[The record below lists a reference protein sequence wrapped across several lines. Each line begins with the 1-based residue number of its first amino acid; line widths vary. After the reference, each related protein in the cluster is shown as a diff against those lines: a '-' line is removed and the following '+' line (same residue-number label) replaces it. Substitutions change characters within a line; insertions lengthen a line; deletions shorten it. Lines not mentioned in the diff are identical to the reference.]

1 MTKTIA
7 IYKHELKYYFQS
19 VTAYVAMGIFLL
31 ISGYFFYSI
40 FRYYILLSYQVSR
53 NPYIAEN
60 LNLTDGVLRP
70 LFGNISIILL
80 LLLPL
85 LTMRLLAEEKKQGT
99 FELLLTYP
107 VRDSEAILG
116 KFFAAVTTFAIMLA
130 CTLLYPLLLALF
142 SNPEPGPIYSGYLG
156 LFLMGCTFISIG
168 TFFSSLTSN
177 QLVAGVTAFGVG
189 LFFLII
195 GWAVPFVGT
204 RFAGLLGQF
213 SLLQHFESFSK
224 GVIDTQDI
232 SYYLFMTFFFL
243 FLTLRSL
250 ESARWRS

>member
-1 MTKTIA
+1 MNKTIA
-7 IYKHELKYYFQS
+7 IYKQELKYYFQS
-19 VTAYVAMGIFLL
+19 VTAYVTMGVFLL
-31 ISGYFFYSI
+31 LSGYFFYSI
-40 FRYYILLSYQVSR
+40 FRYYNLLSFQASR

-60 LNLTDGVLRP
+60 LNLTDGILRP
-70 LFGNISIILL
+70 LFGNMSIILL

-85 LTMRLLAEEKKQGT
+85 LTMRLFAEEKKQGT

-107 VRDSEAILG
+107 VRDSEVVAG
-116 KFFAAVTTFAIMLA
+116 KFLATTTTFAAMLV

-142 SNPEPGPIYSGYLG
+142 SDPEPGPIISGYLG

-177 QLVAGVTAFGVG
+177 QLVAGVNAFGVG

-195 GWAVPFVGT
+195 GWSVPFVGP
-204 RFAGLLGQF
+204 RFAGLLGQL
-213 SLLQHFESFSK
+213 SLLQHFEGFSK
-224 GVIDTQDI
+224 GIVDTQDV
-232 SYYLFMTFFFL
+232 SYYLFMTLFFL

-250 ESARWRS
+250 ESTRWRS

>member
-1 MTKTIA
+1 MSKTIA

-19 VTAYVAMGIFLL
+19 ATAYVTMGIFLL

-40 FRYYILLSYQVSR
+40 FSYYNLLSFQALR

-60 LNLTDGVLRP
+60 LNLTDGILRP

-107 VRDSEAILG
+107 VRDCEAVAG
-116 KFFAAVTTFAIMLA
+116 KFLAAVTTFAAMLI
-130 CTLLYPLLLALF
+130 CTLPYPLLLALF
-142 SNPEPGPIYSGYLG
+142 SDPEPGPIISGYLG

-177 QLVAGVTAFGVG
+177 QLVAGVSAFGVG

-195 GWAVPFVGT
+195 GWSVPFAGP
-204 RFAGLLGQF
+204 RFAGLLGQL
-213 SLLQHFESFSK
+213 SLLQHFEGFSK
-224 GVIDTQDI
+224 GIVDTQDV
-232 SYYLFMTFFFL
+232 SYYLFMTLFFL

-250 ESARWRS
+250 ESTRWRS

>member
-1 MTKTIA
+1 MSKTTA

-19 VTAYVAMGIFLL
+19 VTAYITIGMFLL
-31 ISGYFFYSI
+31 IAGYFFYNILS
-40 FRYYILLSYQVSR
+40 FYNLLSFQASR
-53 NPYIAEN
+53 NPVIMEG
-60 LNLTDGVLRP
+60 LNLTDGLLRP
-70 LFGNISIILL
+70 LFSNISIVIL

-107 VRDSEAILG
+107 VRDAEAIAG
-116 KFFAAVTTFAIMLA
+116 KFLAAVTTYAVMLA
-130 CTLLYPLLLALF
+130 CTLLYPLLLAIF
-142 SNPEPGPIYSGYLG
+142 SDPEPGPIFSGYLG

-177 QLVAGVTAFGVG
+177 QLVAGVTSFGVG
-189 LFFLII
+189 LLFLII
-195 GWAVPFVGT
+195 GWAAPFVGP
-204 RFAGLLGQF
+204 RFAGMLGQF

-224 GVIDTQDI
+224 GIIDTQDI
-232 SYYLFMTFFFL
+232 SYYLFMTLFFL

-250 ESARWRS
+250 ESTRWRS

>member
-1 MTKTIA
+1 MNKTTS
-7 IYKHELKYYFQS
+7 IYRHELKYYFQS
-19 VTAYVAMGIFLL
+19 VTAYVTIGIFLL
-31 ISGYFFYSI
+31 ISSYFFYSI
-40 FRYYILLSYQVSR
+40 FRYYNLLSYQVSR
-53 NPYIAEN
+53 NPHLAGG

-70 LFGNISIILL
+70 LFSNISIIIL

-107 VRDSEAILG
+107 VRDYEAVMG
-116 KFFAAVTTFAIMLA
+116 KFLAAVTTFAVMLI
-130 CTLLYPLLLALF
+130 CTLLYPLLIALF
-142 SNPEPGPIYSGYLG
+142 SDPEPGPIISGYLG

-177 QLVAGVTAFGVG
+177 QIVAGVTAFGVG

-195 GWAVPFVGT
+195 GWAVPFVGP

-224 GVIDTQDI
+224 GVVDTQDVT
-232 SYYLFMTFFFL
+232 YYLFMTLFFL

>member
-1 MTKTIA
+1 MNKTIA
-7 IYKHELKYYFQS
+7 IYKRELKYYFQS
-19 VTAYVAMGIFLL
+19 ATAYVTIGIFLF

-40 FRYYILLSYQVSR
+40 FRYYNLLSFQASR
-53 NPYIAEN
+53 NPSIAGN

-107 VRDSEAILG
+107 VRDSEAVVG
-116 KFFAAVTTFAIMLA
+116 KFLAAVTTFAVMLI
-130 CTLLYPLLLALF
+130 CTLLYPLLLAFF
-142 SNPEPGPIYSGYLG
+142 SDPEPGPIIAGYLG

-195 GWAVPFVGT
+195 GWAVPFVGPK
-204 RFAGLLGQF
+204 FAGLLGQF

-224 GVIDTQDI
+224 GVIDTQDV
-232 SYYLFMTFFFL
+232 SYYIFMTFFFL

-250 ESARWRS
+250 ESTRWRS

>member
-1 MTKTIA
+1 MNKTTA
-7 IYKHELKYYFQS
+7 IYRHELKYYFKS
-19 VTAYVAMGIFLL
+19 VTAYVAMGMFLL

-40 FRYYILLSYQVSR
+40 LSYYNLLSYQASR
-53 NPYIAEN
+53 NPVIAQG

-70 LFGNISIILL
+70 LFGNISIIIL

-85 LTMRLLAEEKKQGT
+85 ITMRLLAEEKKQGT

-107 VRDSEAILG
+107 VRDIEAIAG
-116 KFFAAVTTFAIMLA
+116 KFLAAVTTYAAMLA

-142 SNPEPGPIYSGYLG
+142 SDPEPGPVLSGYLG

-168 TFFSSLTSN
+168 TFFSSLTNN
-177 QLVAGVTAFGVG
+177 QLVAGVTSFGVG

-195 GWAVPFVGT
+195 GWTVPFVGP

-213 SLLQHFESFSK
+213 SLLLHFESFSK
-224 GVIDTQDI
+224 GVIDTQDL
-232 SYYLFMTFFFL
+232 SYYVFMTLFFL

-250 ESARWRS
+250 ESTRWRS

>member
-1 MTKTIA
+1 MNKTTA

-19 VTAYVAMGIFLL
+19 VTAYVTMSIFLL
-31 ISGYFFYSI
+31 LSGYFFYSI
-40 FRYYILLSYQVSR
+40 FRYYNLLSFQTSR
-53 NPYIAEN
+53 NPYLAES
-60 LNLTDGVLRP
+60 LNLTEGVLRP

-107 VRDSEAILG
+107 VRDWEAVIG
-116 KFFAAVTTFAIMLA
+116 KFLAAVTTFAVMLV
-130 CTLLYPLLLALF
+130 CTLFFPFLLALF
-142 SNPEPGPIYSGYLG
+142 SDPELGPVISGYLG
-156 LFLMGCTFISIG
+156 LFFMGCTFISIG
-168 TFFSSLTSN
+168 TFFSSLTDN

-195 GWAVPFVGT
+195 GWAVPFVGP

-213 SLLQHFESFSK
+213 SLLKHFESFSK

-232 SYYLFMTFFFL
+232 SYYLFMTLFFL

-250 ESARWRS
+250 ESTRWRS

>member
-1 MTKTIA
+1 MTKTAA
-7 IYKHELKYYFQS
+7 IYRHELKYYFQS
-19 VTAYVAMGIFLL
+19 VTAYVTMGIFLL

-40 FRYYILLSYQVSR
+40 FRYYNLLSFQVSR
-53 NPYIAEN
+53 NPSIAQN
-60 LNLTDGVLRP
+60 LNLTEGVLRP

-85 LTMRLLAEEKKQGT
+85 ITMRLLAEEKKQGT

-107 VRDSEAILG
+107 VRDSEAVVG
-116 KFFAAVTTFAIMLA
+116 KFLAAVTTFAVMLI
-130 CTLLYPLLLALF
+130 CTLLFPLLLELF
-142 SNPEPGPIYSGYLG
+142 SNPEPGPIISGYVG

-168 TFFSSLTSN
+168 IFFSSLTDN

-195 GWAVPFVGT
+195 GWAVPFVGP

-232 SYYLFMTFFFL
+232 SYYLFMTLFFL

-250 ESARWRS
+250 ESTRWRS